1 MKKIF
6 AILCGV
12 TMMFAACTTPE
23 GGEGVEPIFPQ
34 AVTAEVL
41 AGDMYTLTFDAN
53 TAWTVSLENDYYAQ
67 LSYNN
72 GEGTVF
78 DTEVSGVAG
87 EGITVRVIVNEA
99 IKNYDADVVIPVSI
113 TMGTTTQTLATLT
126 VKQIERPA
134 AIVINEIFETVTFA
148 EGHPSYSEFHNAQK
162 QYSLN
167 YSDKWDLEGVSMTCN
182 LEGDYAIKVHAYNEG
197 KQLADVTSD
206 YYGGAESWVSVE
218 TFGTD
223 GGFKVVMDLSKES
236 AEWSWFETQYEAYVN
251 FEDAEGNVLVSLF
264 CSSTYKEGQSGGN
277 TGAAKVSFVNE
288 SMASNFSVSI
298 ADEGND
304 SYTLTYN
311 LYEGL
316 MPDYHAACGIYLANA
331 DQLNPANQFE
341 GILELVKH
349 GDYYHLCFTEAFMS
363 TITDGSELNK
373 IPRNYSFDVINTVDW
388 SMYTVKVVLGWVP
401 DASAPVSI
409 MSNMA
414 SQVGVVF
421 AEGGDMS
428 YTYTF
433 YSPDA
438 IYSYESYGP
447 YIGLQ
452 FHNATEVKM
461 DGEGVL
467 ELKYNEA
474 GDFYTIAFSSEL
486 DLNTFNP
493 MAIERTHYII
503 DATLADGANC
513 SVIVV
518 LDWMNGGNPGIGGQ
532 EPLKK

>member
-87 EGITVRVIVNEA
+87 EGIKVRVIVNEE

-113 TMGTTTQTLATLT
+113 TMGSTTQTLATLT

-182 LEGDYAIKVHAYNEG
+182 LEGDYAIKVHACNEG
-197 KQLADVTSD
+197 KQLVDVTSD
-206 YYGGAESWVSVE
+206 YYGGAEPWVSVE
-218 TFGTD
+218 TFGTG

-236 AEWSWFETQYEAYVN
+236 AEWSWWDTQYEAYVN
-251 FEDAEGNVLVSLF
+251 FEDAEGNILVSLF
-264 CSSTYKEGQSGGN
+264 CSCTYKEGQSGN
-277 TGAAKVSFVNE
+277 EEVNVSFVNPD
-288 SMASNFSVSI
+288 MAPQ
-298 ADEGND
+298 ADMVLTGSGNE
-304 SYTLTYN
+304 YTLT
-311 LYEGL
+311 LYSPMSLSDSMAPYCGLVLKDARQAFFQNEGEGCL
-316 MPDYHAACGIYLANA
+316 SLVQYEDAGYWHIQALSDPT
-331 DQLNPANQFE
+331 QFT
-341 GILELVKH
+341 V
-349 GDYYHLCFTEAFMS
+349 
-363 TITDGSELNK
+363 
-373 IPRNYSFDVINTVDW
+373 RNYLIQVMTYSWETININ
-388 SMYTVKVVLGWVP
+388 VVLDWIVE
-401 DASAPVSI
+401 PVYPLTFI
-409 MSNMA
+409 NNYYA
-414 SQVGVVF
+414 GVL
-421 AEGGDMS
+421 GMNL
-428 YTYTF
+428 T
-433 YSPDA
+433 
-438 IYSYESYGP
+438 
-447 YIGLQ
+447 
-452 FHNATEVKM
+452 
-461 DGEGVL
+461 GEGVNWTL
-467 ELKYNEA
+467 SIGDYNALYSIYADYALFSIDGVESVVLSGNDENIVLKE
-474 GDFYTIAFSSEL
+474 YTV
-486 DLNTFNP
+486 DGGTYYH
-493 MAIERTHYII
+493 IEVT
-503 DATLADGANC
+503 DDESFDPTAVVNDEFTMTATLADGTVYNITVYLPFVKEFNN
-513 SVIVV
+513 S
-518 LDWMNGGNPGIGGQ
+518 GIGGQ